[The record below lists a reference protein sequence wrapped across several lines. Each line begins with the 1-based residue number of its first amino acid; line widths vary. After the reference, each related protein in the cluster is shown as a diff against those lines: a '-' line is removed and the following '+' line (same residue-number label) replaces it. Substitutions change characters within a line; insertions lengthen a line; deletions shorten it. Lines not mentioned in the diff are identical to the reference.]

1 MLLSAL
7 FSGLFMASNVT
18 HHKKKKKQNQNLSVF
33 SLFNLFTR
41 QIYTLKQ
48 RCEGKVDKHQTNW
61 VVSRSPDVPT
71 FVSPSPGYTSGT
83 AGWRRFTQWSSST
96 VSSPAHRSLSRC
108 PQGRTSSGT
117 VWLWSPSAPPNT
129 SASLTWSLVR
139 HKSSLER
146 FRHGRANQ
154 IVLQMR
160 W

>member
-7 FSGLFMASNVT
+7 FSGMFMASNVT
-18 HHKKKKKQNQNLSVF
+18 HQKKTESKLALTVQFIHKADL
-33 SLFNLFTR
+33 
-41 QIYTLKQ
+41 YTQ
-48 RCEGKVDKHQTNW
+48 TEMWREGWQTSDKLGC
-61 VVSRSPDVPT
+61 VSRSPDVPP
-71 FVSPSPGYTSGT
+71 FISPSPGYTSGT

-129 SASLTWSLVR
+129 SASLTWSLVC

-154 IVLQMR
+154 IVLQMQ